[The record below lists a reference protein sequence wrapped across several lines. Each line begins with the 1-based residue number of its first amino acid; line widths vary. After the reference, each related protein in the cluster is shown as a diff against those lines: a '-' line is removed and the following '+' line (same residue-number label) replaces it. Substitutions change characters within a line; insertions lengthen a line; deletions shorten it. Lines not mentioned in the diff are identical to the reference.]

1 MTLDL
6 FKAIVPIIAV
16 ILTAALSGYII
27 PRVTRDW
34 QDYQKELEI
43 KTSIVENA
51 NVEVLNILLAMQFA
65 ERKVGIQADFDK
77 AYRTWEVQRS
87 ALAGKISVY
96 FHGQSVAKDFESF
109 SEAVTDFYVLAGVNN
124 GAYRSKQIAKLKD
137 YFGETATDWTTLEDQ
152 AKRSNDFFNWFFSW
166 WKLRQEVLLR
176 KDVVLSKLLLQPIV
190 FLRPSGK

>member
-43 KTSIVENA
+43 KTSIVESA
-51 NVEVLNILLAMQFA
+51 NIEILNILLAMQFA
-65 ERKVGIQADFDK
+65 ERKVGTQADFDK

-109 SEAVTDFYVLAGVNN
+109 SEALTDFYVFFTPNFAT
-124 GAYRSKQIAKLKD
+124 KQQYKTQKITD
-137 YFGETATDWTTLEDQ
+137 YQ
-152 AKRSNDFFNWFFSW
+152 
-166 WKLRQEVLLR
+166 
-176 KDVVLSKLLLQPIV
+176 LLLGILSSEGGARIPDLSIMSAA
-190 FLRPSGK
+190 L